1 MTRLES
7 NNMQGVVT
15 AILGGGQG
23 SRLAPLT
30 RYRAKPAVPVAG
42 KFRLIDIPISNSLH
56 SGINRIYVLTQFN
69 SASLHRHIAQAYR
82 FDVFSRG
89 FVNIL
94 AAEQNVENT
103 DWYQGT
109 ADAVRQNLHRL
120 SYTKPSEI
128 LILSGD
134 QLYLMNLREFVDW
147 HRSNTAD
154 LTVAVSAVPR
164 AEAHAFGVVK
174 IDASGRVIDFVEKPD
189 DAEVISSLVVP
200 EETLTRL
207 GFAAKPELCLAS
219 MGIYVFKPKVLGDL
233 LTGSEATDFG
243 REIIPSSIR
252 DHRVFAH
259 GYPGYWRDIGTIR
272 AFHEANLELC
282 RPVPSM
288 DLYSPAAPIFTR
300 PRFLPGTKIDE
311 CAIRHSLICEGGIL
325 SGASIT
331 RSVIGIRSIVRSGSK
346 IEDSVIMGANRYER
360 TPETAGQPGLGIGR
374 NCTLRRTIIDLDTRI
389 GDESQLV
396 NAAGVED
403 ADHETYAIR
412 DGIIV
417 VPRGVTIPAGTVI

>member
-1 MTRLES
+1 MR
-7 NNMQGVVT
+7 GVVT

-23 SRLAPLT
+23 SRLSPLT

-56 SGINRIYVLTQFN
+56 AGIERIYVLTQFN

-120 SYTKPSEI
+120 LYTQPSEI

-134 QLYLMNLREFVDW
+134 QLYLMNLRGFVDW
-147 HRSNTAD
+147 HRSNSAD

-164 AEAHAFGVVK
+164 AVAASFGVMK
-174 IDASGRVIDFVEKPD
+174 IDDSGRVIDFVEKPD
-189 DAEVISSLVVP
+189 DEELIESLVVP
-200 EETLTRL
+200 EATLERL
-207 GFAAKPELCLAS
+207 GFEAKPNMCLAS
-219 MGIYVFKPKVLGDL
+219 MGIYVFRPEVVNAL
-233 LTGSEATDFG
+233 LTGSKATDFG
-243 REIIPSSIR
+243 HEIIPSSIHN
-252 DHRVFAH
+252 HRVFAY

-282 RPVPSM
+282 QPLPPM
-288 DLYSPAAPIFTR
+288 DLYSPESPIFTR
-300 PRFLPGTKIDE
+300 PRFLPGTKIDD
-311 CAIRHSLICEGGIL
+311 CAIRNSLVCEGSIL
-325 SGASIT
+325 SGASVN
-331 RSVIGIRSIVRSGSK
+331 RSVMGIRSVVRIGSE
-346 IEDSVIMGANRYER
+346 IEESVIMGANRYEWTR
-360 TPETAGQPGLGIGR
+360 PTAEKPGLGVGR
-374 NCTLRRTIIDLDTRI
+374 NCTIRRAIIDLDTRI
-389 GDESQLV
+389 GDDSQLV
-396 NAAGVED
+396 NAAGAEN
-403 ADHETYAIR
+403 ADHENYAIR
-412 DGIIV
+412 EGVIV
-417 VPRGVTIPAGTVI
+417 IPRGVTIPAGTVI